1 LQGTGGM
8 MHYRAVFDYTGSL
21 ENHVAFA
28 LVALNINP
36 KWLCSTRQVKEALV
50 TWYHG
55 ELIKV

>member
-1 LQGTGGM
+1 M